1 MAGAAMVGDYDAA
14 LLQRDYRRYRA
25 QAQRLRQG
33 SGAAQSA

>member
-1 MAGAAMVGDYDAA
+1 MRGEYDEA
-14 LLQRDYRRYRA
+14 LLERDYRRYRA